1 MPCDLFVAFIPLFY
15 QVVCYLSSAL
25 SGKFTDRH
33 KSRLHKGLRTSGGP
47 RPLRLPMIG
56 GGGGNRT
63 LVLTS
68 SHMGLS

>member
-1 MPCDLFVAFIPLFY
+1 MVEKFSDRRK
-15 QVVCYLSSAL
+15 SSI
-25 SGKFTDRH
+25 D
-33 KSRLHKGLRTSGGP
+33 KGLRLARQP

-68 SHMGLS
+68 PASGPN

>member
-1 MPCDLFVAFIPLFY
+1 MFQVLWKESLVIVVNPCQY
-15 QVVCYLSSAL
+15 
-25 SGKFTDRH
+25 
-33 KSRLHKGLRTSGGP
+33 RTYVNRAGP
-47 RPLRLPMIG
+47 AQMGIAMIG